1 MRELYCRSI
10 FPRAWFA
17 PAALLLLLAV
27 IAQPAAAVDWLTAPS
42 YYTHDSS
49 TGQPVTQ
56 YAQIG
61 PFYYPFRAD
70 YMRSGFRHYRSS
82 IQVGSNADNLHI
94 VEEWGNPIRPYEEW
108 RFPFRPYSVPYDQ
121 WGPPFGGLGPVGWGG
136 PWMGPWG
143 GGGWGGGWGGGVP
156 FNGMNTG
163 MNMGLGPNGPN
174 GPNAPNAP
182 NGPFPNGPNQPG
194 GGWGGG
200 WGPGWGGGQRN
211 FAQPWLDGYYA
222 PYNQKGRSDYFRSYP

>member
-1 MRELYCRSI
+1 MCELYCQSRL
-10 FPRAWFA
+10 RCRLLCGLV
-17 PAALLLLLAV
+17 ALVLMAS
-27 IAQPAAAVDWLTAPS
+27 AQVASAVDWLTAPS
-42 YYTHDSS
+42 FYTHDSS
-49 TGQPVTQ
+49 TGQRVTQ
-56 YAQIG
+56 YAQVG

-70 YMRSGFRHYRSS
+70 YMKSGFRHYRSS

-136 PWMGPWG
+136 PWTGPWGG
-143 GGGWGGGWGGGVP
+143 GGGWGGGWGGGFP
-156 FNGMNTG
+156 LNGMNTG
-163 MNMGLGPNGPN
+163 MGPTGPNAPNAANGPNGPN
-174 GPNAPNAP
+174 GPIGPG
-182 NGPFPNGPNQPG
+182 GPFPPG

-200 WGPGWGGGQRN
+200 PRN

-222 PYNQKGRSDYFRSYP
+222 PYDQKGRSDYFRSYP